1 MDYTFFS
8 ELRKMNR
15 EDEMRSKL
23 LIRGVKRIL
32 EEKKKESPMK
42 KFFRRKKSTIEP
54 KAWV

>member
-1 MDYTFFS
+1 MDYMFFN
-8 ELRKMNR
+8 EMQKMNR

-32 EEKKKESPMK
+32 EEKKQESSIK
-42 KFFRRKKSTIEP
+42 RFFRKKKYIIEP